1 MQPYATRSAGPRSPT
16 RLRAANIREHCI
28 GHGETE
34 VKKLNGLC
42 GLAASLALLA
52 APNLA
57 QAEDTT
63 LFAAGSLKAALGD
76 VVTAYEAKYG
86 KTVATRF
93 GPSGLLRGAIEEGER
108 PEVFASANMAHP
120 NKLAGAGWGSPVALF
135 ARNQLCGLAQPGLA
149 VSSDTLLDV
158 LLDPEIRV
166 GTSTPKADP
175 SGDYAWQLFER
186 AGQVHPGSFA
196 TLDAKALKL
205 TGGPDSAKPPA
216 GRNQY
221 AWVMDEQRADIFLTY
236 CTNAVLAQRELPQL
250 QVISIPAALAV
261 GADYGLIVRG
271 DAGTEGWRLALF
283 ILSPD
288 AQQILADYGF
298 DAAAVPR

>member
-1 MQPYATRSAGPRSPT
+1 MKAR
-16 RLRAANIREHCI
+16 H
-28 GHGETE
+28 
-34 VKKLNGLC
+34 GLC
-42 GLAASLALLA
+42 SLAAALTLLA
-52 APNLA
+52 APGLA

-76 VVTAYEAKYG
+76 VVVAYQEKYG

-135 ARNQLCGLAQPGLA
+135 ARNQLCGLAQSDLA
-149 VSSDTLLDV
+149 VGSDTLLEV
-158 LLDPEIRV
+158 LLDADVRV

-175 SGDYAWQLFER
+175 SGDYAWLLFER
-186 AGQVHPGSFA
+186 AEALRPGSFA

-205 TGGPDSAKPPA
+205 TGGPDSAKPPE

-236 CTNAVLAQRELPQL
+236 CTNAVLAKRELPDL
-250 QVISIPAALAV
+250 QIVSIPPALAV
-261 GADYGLIVRG
+261 GADYGLIVRA
-271 DAGTEGWRLALF
+271 DAKAEGWRLALF
-283 ILSPD
+283 ILSPEGQ
-288 AQQILADYGF
+288 AILAGYGF